1 MPVSQ
6 TYDIRMDV
14 KFGPNERI
22 DIPALVAEC
31 RSPWFNQTLCRVND
45 SVVRLGIFEGEFHW
59 HKHDRDDEFF
69 LVLSGRLF
77 IDMEGRTVELG
88 PQQGVTIPRGAMHRP
103 RAPQKTVVL
112 MMETD
117 NIVPT
122 GD

>member
-1 MPVSQ
+1 
-6 TYDIRMDV
+6 MDV